1 MTVKGLYDSKPA
13 KLYLFGQPAEGDLK
27 RPWLAAPGIFG
38 AGASSSLLS
47 LLPLVCDLV
56 MTRVRVFLLF
66 FSLAAAAAAPADAIK
81 DGKTEAKKTK

>member
-38 AGASSSLLS
+38 AGASSNSPLS
-47 LLPLVCDLV
+47 LSARL
-56 MTRVRVFLLF
+56 
-66 FSLAAAAAAPADAIK
+66 
-81 DGKTEAKKTK
+81 